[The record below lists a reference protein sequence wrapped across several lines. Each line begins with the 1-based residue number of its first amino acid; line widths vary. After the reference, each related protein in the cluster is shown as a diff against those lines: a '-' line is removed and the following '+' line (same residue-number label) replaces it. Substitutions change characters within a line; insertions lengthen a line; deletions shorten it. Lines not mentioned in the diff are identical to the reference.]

1 MKGEWVACERVE
13 EVRAAAAGWKRAG
26 GLEPDSFEEI
36 SRRYPEPR
44 PIPAPLW
51 RALVFFFVSLGILLF
66 LGAFAL
72 GARPNIGGFG
82 ALLACFGMVCVAATE
97 VQENLPT
104 LALRGGAGATA
115 LWGITFLLGAL
126 FVLLE
131 ETLHL
136 REPLGPNILL
146 LASLVL
152 WSLAA
157 WRWGSPVWAL
167 LAAASLFLLLGR
179 APAGRL
185 LWVVCGVAL
194 TFVFERAVD
203 HPSFAASHRRC
214 AAVLVVAGL
223 LGVYGAMNLYALD
236 HRFVEFLHETAADLP
251 GAPFRERIW
260 SMLGTGLLP
269 VAVLWWGIHSRR
281 TFVLD
286 TGLVLSAL
294 SLVTLRH
301 YVHVGSLWV
310 VLVVSGGALFLIALA
325 LGRWLARGP
334 SGERDGFTAE
344 PLFADEARLRAL
356 ELVPVVAAHAPE
368 TRPPV
373 EPGFQGG
380 GGSFGGGGAGGSF

>member
-1 MKGEWVACERVE
+1 MKGKWVACERVE

-26 GLEPDSFEEI
+26 GLETDSFEEI

-72 GARPNIGGFG
+72 GGGRNIGAFITLLFVFG
-82 ALLACFGMVCVAATE
+82 AACLAATE
-97 VQENLPT
+97 FQENAPG

-115 LWGITFLLGAL
+115 FWGIAFLLVGLGL
-126 FVLLE
+126 FLAE
-131 ETLHL
+131 KLHVH
-136 REPLGPNILL
+136 EPDGPNILL

-167 LAAASLFLLLGR
+167 LAAVSLFLLFGR

-185 LWVVCGVAL
+185 LWIASGVAL
-194 TFVFERAVD
+194 TFLFERVLDRPAWA
-203 HPSFAASHRRC
+203 PSHRRC

-223 LGVYGAMNLYALD
+223 LGVYAALNLYALD
-236 HRFVEFLHETAADLP
+236 HHAVEFLRERAHDLP
-251 GAPFRERIW
+251 GARFRERIW
-260 SMLGTGLLP
+260 SMLGTAILP
-269 VAVLWWGIHSRR
+269 VAVVWWGIRSRR

-286 TGLVLSAL
+286 TGLVLCAL
-294 SLVTLRH
+294 SLITLRH
-301 YVHVGSLWV
+301 YVHIAATWLVLSLAGSAA
-310 VLVVSGGALFLIALA
+310 VLLALA
-325 LGRWLARGP
+325 LNRWLSRGP
-334 SGERDGFTAE
+334 EKERSGFTAE

-356 ELVPVVAAHAPE
+356 ELVPVLAAHTPE
-368 TRPPV
+368 ARPPAP
-373 EPGFQGG
+373 PGFEGG
-380 GGSFGGGGAGGSF
+380 GGGFGGGGAGGSY